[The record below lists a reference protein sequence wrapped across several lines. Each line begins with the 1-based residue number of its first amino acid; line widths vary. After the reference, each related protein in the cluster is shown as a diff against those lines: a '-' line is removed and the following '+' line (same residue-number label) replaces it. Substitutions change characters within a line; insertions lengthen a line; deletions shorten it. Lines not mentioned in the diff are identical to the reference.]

1 MSFQYGQ
8 FGTGFIRTLPPPAAL
23 RFQKWVETRGKT
35 ITIIKLT
42 KTGEDAYGQP
52 LYQESSYTE
61 KAFVERRGRERILRP
76 GTLKMGDL
84 KVFLVPWAAVK
95 EVGYEI
101 EVDSRRYHIT
111 SLVDTD
117 VYLMLEAERKA

>member
-1 MSFQYGQ
+1 MSFAYGQ
-8 FGTGFIRTLPPPAAL
+8 FGTGFTRTLPPTAAL
-23 RFQKWVETRGKT
+23 RFQEWVKTRGEN

-61 KAFVERRGRERILRP
+61 NAFVERRGRERILRP
-76 GTLKMGDL
+76 GTVKMGDL
-84 KVFLVPWAAVK
+84 KIFLVPWAAV
-95 EVGYEI
+95 EEYGYEI
-101 EVDSRRYHIT
+101 EVDGRRYHIT